1 MPCLDISTNV
11 KLDGINN
18 IDSVFSELTKVV
30 AAILGKPET
39 FVMVLIKGSVALTFG
54 GNKEP
59 AAFAEIVS
67 MGGIDSQVK
76 RKLISSIGT
85 TLQDKLSI
93 SPTRFILKV
102 HDTTMFRNKS
112 KL

>member
-11 KLDGINN
+11 KLDGIN
-18 IDSVFSELTKVV
+18 IDSVFAELTKVV
-30 AAILGKPET
+30 AAIIGRPET
-39 FVMVLIKGSVALTFG
+39 FVMVLMRGSVALTFG

-59 AAFAEIVS
+59 AAFAEIMS

-76 RKLISSIGT
+76 KKLISSIGT
-85 TLQDKLSI
+85 ILQNNLSI
-93 SPTRFILKV
+93 PSTRFVLKV
-102 HDTTMFRNKS
+102 YDTTMFRNKS